1 MAKYLEDWSGSFVM
15 NHQSMTHL
23 SRSAATQQLKTIS
36 FALILFSSA
45 PGQSITEISITISWM
60 APEGVDAPVACTRS
74 PLESNPSVHQM
85 PQLLTTSPFP
95 PSRSFQ
101 LSLFPSRIPAAHHHH
116 PLGSLWTVVN
126 TGIMSRYPRCV
137 PKCPSA
143 L

>member
-60 APEGVDAPVACTRS
+60 SPEGVDAPVACTRS

-85 PQLLTTSPFP
+85 PQLLTPSPFP
-95 PSRSFQ
+95 SVAVFPAQLIPISHTRCPPPPPSG
-101 LSLFPSRIPAAHHHH
+101 LS
-116 PLGSLWTVVN
+116 VD
-126 TGIMSRYPRCV
+126 TGIMSRYPRGV